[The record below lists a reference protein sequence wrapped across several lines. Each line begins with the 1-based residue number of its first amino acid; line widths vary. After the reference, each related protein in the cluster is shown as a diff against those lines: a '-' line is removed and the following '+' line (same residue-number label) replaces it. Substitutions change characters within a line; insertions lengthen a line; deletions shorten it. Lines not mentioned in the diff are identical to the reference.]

1 MKKIFSVILS
11 LVFLLTLMAN
21 YAFADDTENQI
32 TNFAPKGVAYSSS
45 EKNSLW
51 TPVES
56 VINGKYGGVDG
67 EWQGWECAYPEVSV
81 GQDTSNG
88 FSGDYFGIDFKS
100 RFYDIYEI
108 KMNIGLHTL
117 AGGQNAT
124 YTFEALI
131 EGKWEQFVILKDD
144 QAVPTDSEKYA
155 DYNAVMNDPNAS
167 TRVNA
172 TLYYTLEEPISTNNV
187 RVTVSDY
194 AKNYEGGDVLIFPF
208 VYELEIFGK
217 QGNTPDMIL
226 PEGAMFT
233 TDVALHSYPS
243 ANQSSNGTYP
253 FLAVDGRDD
262 TYWEC
267 TNYEGGEYFTLM
279 FDKNYEIGLI
289 KMLLGT
295 QSDNKIQATSLE
307 YYLDGS
313 WQVMSGATPTLKNA
327 EAGFY
332 GLDYEFESIV
342 VGGIRVKFKRATD
355 SLKLYS
361 IEAHLYDAKTYA
373 YENRFSIE
381 QLASASHK
389 NIAMIGKPYSST
401 SFAPY
406 SNESYINDGL
416 KNTLSKS
423 WFTGTIDAPVYC
435 GITFDYPHKINK
447 VAVAVR
453 DSRINGEEVMRFEI
467 QALVNGEYVAIT
479 QGKSYD
485 GDYQTEYTFDEI
497 ETTDVRIVINEARG
511 AIPNVKELEIYT
523 SEMLPMFAGIDLI
536 DINDDAE
543 HDNLLENHV
552 CVKAPISSI
561 IPIVISIGAAFIV
574 AALVFLLIYKKKKEV

>member
-1 MKKIFSVILS
+1 MKKLFSVILS

-21 YAFADDTENQI
+21 FAFADEVENQI

-131 EGKWEQFVILKDD
+131 EGKWEQFVVLKDD
-144 QAVPTDSEKYA
+144 QAIPTDSAKYA

-208 VYELEIFGK
+208 VYELELFGK
-217 QGNTPDMIL
+217 QGDTPDMIL
-226 PEGAMFT
+226 PEGAAFT
-233 TDVALHSYPS
+233 TDVALLSYPS
-243 ANQSSNGTYP
+243 ASQGSNGTYP
-253 FLAVDGRDD
+253 MLAIDGKDD
-262 TYWEC
+262 TYWEYA
-267 TNYEGGEYFTLM
+267 NYEGGEYFTLM

-313 WQVMSGATPTLKNA
+313 WQIMSGTTPTLKNA

-332 GLDYEFESIV
+332 RLDYEFESIV

-381 QLASASHK
+381 QLASASHN
-389 NIAMIGKPYSST
+389 NIAMIGKPYSSA

-406 SNESYINDGL
+406 SDESFINDGL
-416 KNTLSKS
+416 KNEDSKS
-423 WFTGTIDAPVYC
+423 WFTGTIDALAYC

-467 QALVNGEYVAIT
+467 QALVNGEYVTVA

-485 GDYQTEYTFDEI
+485 GDYQTEYTFNEI
-497 ETTDVRIVINEARG
+497 ETTDVRVVINEARG
-511 AIPNVKELEIYT
+511 AIPNIKELEIYS
-523 SEMLPMFAGIDLI
+523 SEISPMFVGINSVE
-536 DINDDAE
+536 INDTVQS
-543 HDNLLENHV
+543 DNSLSDHV
-552 CVKAPISSI
+552 CVKAPVS
-561 IPIVISIGAAFIV
+561 PTVPISIGIGVVIV
-574 AALVFLLIYKKKKEV
+574 AAALAVLLIKKKKKEV